1 MTDYSPAIG
10 VSAARTRNWPR
21 LAVRWLFLTHRYLG
35 IAVSLLMVVWCLSG
49 IVMMYVSFPRLPET
63 VRVAALAPIDLRECC
78 TAGATD
84 SAVGSD
90 TAVDDVRVEE
100 LAGRPVADIRDS
112 HGPRILVDLRTGEAI
127 RSVTAEQAKAVA
139 SLFGQQQGLPSR
151 WSSRT
156 TLDFDQWTTS
166 EHFDGERPLYKFS
179 WPDRQ
184 ASALYVS
191 SASGKAM
198 QFTTAPVRF
207 WNWVGAVPHWVYFT
221 SLRKHEYIWAQF
233 IIYSSIVGCFL
244 TATGLYIG
252 VRQFMRRPATRI
264 SPYRGFMWW
273 HHIPGVIFGIVLL
286 TWVMSG
292 LFSMTPWGFLDGGSA
307 TEERRRLSGSPMLWR
322 DLRSSLVALSVGD
335 TSAGIVSIQSDPLD
349 GHLYWIETHR
359 DGSRARFDDRGMP
372 VALSG
377 ADLEREAQLLGGRT
391 QSPPQ
396 LMQGADQFYFSH
408 HSTPASFPVY
418 RVVLSEGEK
427 TRYYLDPVSGEIVK
441 KVDASARGYRWLH
454 EGLHRLD
461 FVAIIRTRPVWD
473 VLMVTLLLGASLVS
487 ATGLYSAFLRVS
499 GRPRSSRLP
508 SRERLP

>member
-1 MTDYSPAIG
+1 MADYNAAVGS
-10 VSAARTRNWPR
+10 SAARTRSWPR

-49 IVMMYVSFPRLPET
+49 IVMMYVSFPRLPEA
-63 VRVAALAPIDLRECC
+63 VRLAALAPVDLRQRCF
-78 TAGATD
+78 AGATD
-84 SAVGSD
+84 SPVGSD
-90 TAVDDVRVEE
+90 TAVDDVRVED
-100 LAGRPVADIRDS
+100 LAGRPVADIKES
-112 HGPRILVDLRTGEAI
+112 NGPRILVDVTTGEAI
-127 RSVTAEQAKAVA
+127 RGVTAEQADAVA
-139 SLFGQQQGLPSR
+139 ALFARRQGLPSR

-191 SASGKAM
+191 SISGKAI
-198 QFTTAPVRF
+198 QFTASPVRF
-207 WNWVGAVPHWVYFT
+207 WNWLGAVPHWVYFT
-221 SLRKHEYIWAQF
+221 ALRRHEYIWAQF
-233 IIYSSIVGCFL
+233 IIYTSMIGCFL
-244 TATGLYIG
+244 TGTGLYIG
-252 VRQFMRRPATRI
+252 VRQLMRRPATRV

-273 HHIPGVIFGIVLL
+273 HHIPGVIFGVFLL
-286 TWVMSG
+286 GWVMSG

-307 TEERRRLSGSPMLWR
+307 AEERRRLLGSGIPWH
-322 DLRSSLVALSVGD
+322 DVQRSLAAFSAQD
-335 TSAGIVSIQSDPLD
+335 TSADVVSIQSDLLD
-349 GHLYWIETHR
+349 GHLYFIRTYR
-359 DGSRARFDDRGMP
+359 DGVRTRFDDQGMP
-372 VALSG
+372 AVLSS
-377 ADLEREAQLLGGRT
+377 ADLEREAQLLGGT
-391 QSPPQ
+391 AHSPPQ
-396 LMQGADQFYFSH
+396 LMREADSYYFSH

-418 RVVLSEGEK
+418 RVVLTNSEQ

-441 KVDASARGYRWLH
+441 RVDASARGYRWLH